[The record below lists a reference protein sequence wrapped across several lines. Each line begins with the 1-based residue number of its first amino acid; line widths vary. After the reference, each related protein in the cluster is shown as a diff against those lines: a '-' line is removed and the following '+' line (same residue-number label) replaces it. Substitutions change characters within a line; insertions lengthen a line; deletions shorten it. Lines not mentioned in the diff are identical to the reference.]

1 MITIQEAKSKKE
13 ITEFIKFP
21 FSLYKDNKYWVPPL
35 IADELETF
43 DKTKNPAFENAE
55 AYFFV
60 AKRNEEIV
68 GRIATIINWDE
79 VNNQQKKIVISWQKK
94 ENDIEIVFSDNAKGL
109 DSKYKDNPEEI
120 FNLNESSKTDNSA
133 ARCC

>member
-55 AYFFV
+55 AYFLSP
-60 AKRNEEIV
+60 KETKKLLEESPLSSI
-68 GRIATIINWDE
+68 GMKLIINR
-79 VNNQQKKIVISWQKK
+79 KKRFVL
-94 ENDIEIVFSDNAKGL
+94 AGL
-109 DSKYKDNPEEI
+109 M
-120 FNLNESSKTDNSA
+120 LLMT
-133 ARCC
+133 

>member
-79 VNNQQKKIVISWQKK
+79 VNINRKKRFVL
-94 ENDIEIVFSDNAKGL
+94 AGL
-109 DSKYKDNPEEI
+109 MLLTI
-120 FNLNESSKTDNSA
+120 
-133 ARCC
+133 

>member
-43 DKTKNPAFENAE
+43 ELKVSKL
-55 AYFFV
+55 
-60 AKRNEEIV
+60 KM
-68 GRIATIINWDE
+68 TIL
-79 VNNQQKKIVISWQKK
+79 S
-94 ENDIEIVFSDNAKGL
+94 L
-109 DSKYKDNPEEI
+109 
-120 FNLNESSKTDNSA
+120 
-133 ARCC
+133 